1 MTGWGGAGF
10 RIGPPETGR
19 REPFRAPAALG
30 ALLSAVAC
38 TTMACAA
45 APPPPPG
52 APVADRPVTDGPAM
66 DGPVTDGPVAGGD
79 GPAHPVTRVADLVLP
94 FDAYRPTPGQ
104 RALMA
109 RARAALLARCMH
121 RRGHA
126 VSPPRPDAAAV
137 AAGDPGNSRRYGVA
151 DPGRARR
158 RGYHL
163 PPSAPSGTAW
173 DSGLSRSAR
182 RDLDGAPGHP
192 GCAERV
198 TTELSGPDPAPA
210 AADPVTGALRESAAR
225 ATATDWQWLALQ
237 DARTVEQAARHP
249 AVVEAAARWSACME
263 RAGHPYPS
271 PEAAIAD
278 PRWDL
283 RSDAV
288 TAPERR
294 TATADTACKWSSGL
308 VSAWYA
314 ADAAA
319 QRAVIAA
326 EPARF
331 AALRDDLRARL
342 ARAADLT
349 ADVTGD
355 LTGDLTSAVL
365 ER

>member
-19 REPFRAPAALG
+19 RGPSRAPAALG

-38 TTMACAA
+38 TTVACAA

-52 APVADRPVTDGPAM
+52 VPVVDRPVTDE
-66 DGPVTDGPVAGGD
+66 PVRDGPVAGAD

-109 RARAALLARCMH
+109 RTRAALLARCMH

-137 AAGDPGNSRRYGVA
+137 AAADPGNSRRYGVA

-163 PPSAPSGTAW
+163 PPSGPSGTAW

-192 GCAERV
+192 GCAERA
-198 TTELSGPDPAPA
+198 TALLSGPAPA
-210 AADPVTGALRESAAR
+210 NP
-225 ATATDWQWLALQ
+225 ATADAGPADWQWLALQ

-249 AVVEAAARWSACME
+249 AVIEAAARWRACME

-342 ARAADLT
+342 ALAAGP
-349 ADVTGD
+349 AG
-355 LTGDLTSAVL
+355 AVL

>member
-1 MTGWGGAGF
+1 MRLTGCGGAGF

-19 REPFRAPAALG
+19 RGPARAPAALG
-30 ALLSAVAC
+30 ALLTATCAAVAC
-38 TTMACAA
+38 TAA
-45 APPPPPG
+45 APLPATPPLTGATSPPPP
-52 APVADRPVTDGPAM
+52 A
-66 DGPVTDGPVAGGD
+66 
-79 GPAHPVTRVADLVLP
+79 RVADLVLP

-126 VSPPRPDAAAV
+126 VSPPRPDAAAF

-151 DPGRARR
+151 DPRRARR
-158 RGYHL
+158 HGYHL
-163 PPSAPSGTAW
+163 PPSKPPGQGWDAWETAL
-173 DSGLSRSAR
+173 GRSAR
-182 RDLDGAPGHP
+182 RDLAGTPGRP
-192 GCAERV
+192 GCDE
-198 TTELSGPDPAPA
+198 
-210 AADPVTGALRESAAR
+210 R
-225 ATATDWQWLALQ
+225 ATAELASRTGPAPGSPPPDWQWLALQ

-249 AVVEAAARWSACME
+249 AVVEAVTRWKTCME

-278 PRWDL
+278 PRWNL
-283 RSDAV
+283 RSAAV
-288 TAPERR
+288 TAREKR

-308 VSAWYA
+308 VPAWFA
-314 ADAAA
+314 ADVAA
-319 QRAVIAA
+319 QRAVVAA

-342 ARAADLT
+342 DGAAE
-349 ADVTGD
+349 
-355 LTGDLTSAVL
+355 VL

>member
-1 MTGWGGAGF
+1 MRLTTCGGAGF

-19 REPFRAPAALG
+19 RGPTRGPAVLG
-30 ALLSAVAC
+30 ALLTSACAAVAC
-38 TTMACAA
+38 TA
-45 APPPPPG
+45 APPPATPPSL
-52 APVADRPVTDGPAM
+52 APPSLAPSSLAVPP
-66 DGPVTDGPVAGGD
+66 P
-79 GPAHPVTRVADLVLP
+79 TRVADLVLP

-126 VSPPRPDAAAV
+126 VSPPRPDAAAY

-151 DPGRARR
+151 DPEPARR
-158 RGYHL
+158 NGYHL
-163 PPSAPSGTAW
+163 PPSRPSSQGRSW
-173 DSGLSRSAR
+173 DVTLGRSAR
-182 RDLDGAPGHP
+182 RALDGTPGRP
-192 GCAERV
+192 GCDE
-198 TTELSGPDPAPA
+198 
-210 AADPVTGALRESAAR
+210 R
-225 ATATDWQWLALQ
+225 ATAEQARRTSPEADWQWLALQ
-237 DARTVEQAARHP
+237 DARTVAETAGHP
-249 AVVEAAARWSACME
+249 AVVEAVARWKTCME

-283 RSDAV
+283 RSAAV
-288 TAPERR
+288 TAREKR

-308 VSAWYA
+308 VPAWFA

-326 EPARF
+326 EPGRF
-331 AALRDDLRARL
+331 ADLRDDLRARL
-342 ARAADLT
+342 DRAAE
-349 ADVTGD
+349 
-355 LTGDLTSAVL
+355 VL